1 MTVNEIAGMV
11 TSGVQ
16 TGMFGLLLL
25 GFAEKAVPLIPS
37 YAVFVLIGM
46 AASENQLNPI
56 TVSIAVAIGSM
67 IGSLGWYCVGRALG
81 FKRSQRL
88 IARYGRLIWLTTAR
102 YDRIAAAY
110 QRNLLWTTLVSQT
123 VPAVR
128 VYMAIPAGVFGLPL
142 RPFACGVLV
151 GSFVWCTPLLLLGY
165 HVGNTRTEPV
175 SAAIWLIL
183 ALIGA
188 ECSIML
194 IGHSALRIYRWYARP
209 VDRSANIDKL
219 NSKNESRVGS
229 RMNH

>member
-1 MTVNEIAGMV
+1 MTVSEISGIVAN
-11 TSGVQ
+11 GVQ
-16 TGMFGLLLL
+16 TGVFGLLLL
-25 GFAEKAVPLIPS
+25 GFAEKAIPLIPS
-37 YAVFVLIGM
+37 YAVFVLIGI

-56 TVSIAVAIGSM
+56 TVSIAVALGSM
-67 IGSLGWYCVGRALG
+67 IGSLGWYYVGRALG

-88 IARYGRLIWLTTAR
+88 IARYGRLIWLTTSR

-110 QRNLLWTTLVSQT
+110 QRNFLWTTLVGQT

-142 RPFACGVLV
+142 KPFAGAVLV

-165 HVGNTRTEPV
+165 YVGNSRTEPV
-175 SAAIWLIL
+175 SAAVWLIL

-194 IGHSALRIYRWYARP
+194 IGHSARRIYRWYVRP
-209 VDRSANIDKL
+209 ADRRPNIDKL
-219 NSKNESRVGS
+219 NPKMKVGLG
-229 RMNH
+229 